1 MLATAPTNFAS
12 SRNDIGGGICDKV
25 ELWCEEEEEMRF
37 KFCHVPSLKS
47 KCVAVLCLK
56 GANGF

>member
-25 ELWCEEEEEMRF
+25 ELWCEEEEDKR
-37 KFCHVPSLKS
+37 V
-47 KCVAVLCLK
+47 VVLCLK